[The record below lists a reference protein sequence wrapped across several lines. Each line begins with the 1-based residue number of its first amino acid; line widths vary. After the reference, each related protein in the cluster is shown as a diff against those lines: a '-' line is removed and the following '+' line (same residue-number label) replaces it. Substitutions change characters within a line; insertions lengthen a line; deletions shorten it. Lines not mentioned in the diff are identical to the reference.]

1 MKYLA
6 LVTAAGLALSGAST
20 VVSAQNAVVNQG
32 SGAVNPLG
40 PGESS
45 GTAGIGGS
53 GTSAPPSGMAAPS
66 SGMVTG
72 STVPRTVIVPAP
84 GTTDSSNAVTEHGSG
99 AVNPLGPGESS
110 GSAGIGGSGTSAPRQ

>member
-1 MKYLA
+1 MKHLA
-6 LVTAAGLALSGAST
+6 IEDIAGLALAVAST
-20 VVSAQNAVVNQG
+20 MASAQNAVVNQG

-99 AVNPLGPGESS
+99 AV
-110 GSAGIGGSGTSAPRQ
+110 

>member
-1 MKYLA
+1 MKHLA
-6 LVTAAGLALSGAST
+6 IAAIVGFALAGAST
-20 VVSAQNAVVNQG
+20 IASAQNAVVNQG

-40 PGESS
+40 TGESPGS
-45 GTAGIGGS
+45 AGIGGS
-53 GTSAPPSGMAAPS
+53 GTSAPP

-84 GTTDSSNAVTEHGSG
+84 GMTDSTGAVVNRGSG
-99 AVNPLGPGESS
+99 AVNPLGTGESS

>member
-1 MKYLA
+1 MKHLA
-6 LVTAAGLALSGAST
+6 IAAIAGLALAGAST
-20 VVSAQNAVVNQG
+20 VASAQNAVVNQG

-40 PGESS
+40 PGESPGS
-45 GTAGIGGS
+45 AGIGGS
-53 GTSAPPSGMAAPS
+53 GTSAPPAAGVMTAPS
-66 SGMVTG
+66 VTG

-84 GTTDSSNAVTEHGSG
+84 GVAGSSNAVVNQGSG